1 MLFTLY
7 SSSISIIYKKGILG
21 MLGNFG
27 FKGEQKM
34 LLYFLSWSMIPVTH
48 LIGIVPFQV
57 QHSGAK

>member
-1 MLFTLY
+1 MSFTLY

-21 MLGNFG
+21 MVCNFG
-27 FKGEQKM
+27 FKGEQNM

-48 LIGIVPFQV
+48 LVGIVPFQI